1 MHTLLRKLRPIEI
14 VPYVVAQLI
23 SRTLITYD
31 QGRKKVL
38 NKKSN
43 EGAVGRRTVRVR
55 KDDYAYNDLIIYFSI
70 HFIQAPADKY
80 NYKILLQQN

>member
-55 KDDYAYNDLIIYFSI
+55 KDAYAYNDLTTYFSI
-70 HFIQAPADKY
+70 HFILASADKY